1 MVSLSNKGFKMKLT
15 KNQKVLLWNLVC
27 NEYDFIVD
35 NNKFGNQFTTYEL
48 DKLKELKNLESI
60 LTEEANND

>member
-1 MVSLSNKGFKMKLT
+1 MKLT